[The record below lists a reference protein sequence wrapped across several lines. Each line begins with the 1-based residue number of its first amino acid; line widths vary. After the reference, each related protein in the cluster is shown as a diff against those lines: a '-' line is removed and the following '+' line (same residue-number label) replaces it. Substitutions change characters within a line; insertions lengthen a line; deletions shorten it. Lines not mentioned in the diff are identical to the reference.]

1 MWIATVHSFCDRVL
15 RQEALQI
22 GLDPSYKLMAQA
34 ETTQFL
40 LNHLFQ
46 FKLKYFRP
54 LGNPTKICGGPFQH
68 FSRLKDEDILPEEYL
83 KYARKLKQRAKTR
96 ETKDEM
102 TKTLELANAYRTYEE
117 LKIKEGMMDFADLIS
132 KTIELFRKRKNILR
146 QYQDKFK
153 YFLVDEFQD
162 TNYSQ
167 NELAMLLAGKKAN
180 ITVTGDDDQSIYR
193 FRGAAVSNVIQF
205 RKNYPKAKIIVLAKN
220 YRSSQIILDH
230 AYQLIQ
236 NNNPDRLEVKEKIDK
251 KLKAVKKIKD

>member
-1 MWIATVHSFCDRVL
+1 MANSKEKKLNKKHQEANKHGQGPLLIMAGAGTGKTTVITERIKGLVTSEKAKPAEILALTFTDKAAREMEERVDIAMPYGYTDMWIATFHSFCDRVL
-15 RQEALQI
+15 RQEALKI

-54 LGNPTKICGGPFQH
+54 LGNPTKFVDGLLQH

-83 KYARKLKQRAKTR
+83 KYARKLKQKAKTR

-132 KTIELFRKRKNILR
+132 KTIKLFRTRKNI
-146 QYQDKFK
+146 
-153 YFLVDEFQD
+153 
-162 TNYSQ
+162 
-167 NELAMLLAGKKAN
+167 
-180 ITVTGDDDQSIYR
+180 
-193 FRGAAVSNVIQF
+193 
-205 RKNYPKAKIIVLAKN
+205 
-220 YRSSQIILDH
+220 
-230 AYQLIQ
+230 
-236 NNNPDRLEVKEKIDK
+236 
-251 KLKAVKKIKD
+251 